1 MIGLPFGGV
10 IKLTG
15 ESEYRQAL
23 ANCTKSLRDMSSQ
36 LQAEASAFQT
46 ADKSQK
52 ASTAEA
58 QKFNQTYEQTSDAV
72 DDAKN
77 ALSQYQVAL
86 TAQQTKHQALTKEYR
101 DAVKELDR
109 VKKAS
114 GETSDEYKQQEAKVQ
129 ELGEAL
135 ADSNRSMDESKS
147 AMNTLKK
154 AISEAESTMEDA
166 IKPADDLGDEVEDSG
181 KQAKNASEGGWTVFK
196 AVLAD
201 LASNVIQAAW
211 SGLQSLGRALVDI
224 GKSAIEGYADFEQ
237 LSGGVEKLFGA
248 DVADTVQANAQRA
261 FETAGMS
268 ANEYLETVTGFS
280 ASLINGLEGDTAEAA
295 RLADIA
301 IRDMSDNA
309 NTFGT
314 DISSLQSAYA
324 GFAKGTY
331 TMLDNLKLGYGG
343 TATEMVRL
351 INDSGILEEEIT
363 SLDGITFDQMIA
375 AIHEVQTQLNITGT
389 TAAEASSTIQG
400 SIGAMSSAWQNLL
413 TGMADED
420 ANIEELVSNF
430 VDTLVGEDGTS
441 GVIGNLAPRIVTVI
455 SGISQTLVTLIPTI
469 IETLIPIIANAFPA
483 IVEAVGNG
491 ISTIIA
497 LLPDLIPVVF
507 NTLMD
512 LVGEILNM
520 MPQLVEAGCQII
532 ISLIQGIGE
541 TVPKL
546 IEMLPDIMIQLVD
559 TLLEGLPLI
568 IDAALQMILALVNGL
583 MNAIPK
589 LIDYV
594 PTLITTIIEV
604 LINNLPK
611 IIEMAV
617 QIMVALITGLIDAIP
632 QLIAMVPK
640 IIKAI
645 VDTLK
650 NNWPAI
656 KEGGK
661 QILMAFVNGITAI
674 LYKVGEA
681 AGKIWQAI
689 KQKLADIGQKMLS
702 IGQNVV
708 SGIWN
713 GISNSLQW
721 IKNKISGWIGNVLD
735 FIKRI
740 FGIASPSKVMEDE
753 VGKYLAEGIGVGFQ
767 DEMRNVEQEMADA
780 IPSSFDV
787 DASINGAVSQGT
799 QVAVMVAAFKQALE
813 DMKIELDDEVAGR
826 FVERTVARAIY
837 S

>member
-1 MIGLPFGGV
+1 MPFGGV

-23 ANCTKSLRDMSSQ
+23 NNCTRSLREMSSQ
-36 LQAEASAFQT
+36 LNAQASAFQS
-46 ADKSQK
+46 ADKSEK
-52 ASTAEA
+52 ASAEETEKLNKA
-58 QKFNQTYEQTSDAV
+58 YGDTSDAV
-72 DDAKN
+72 DAAKN
-77 ALSQYQVAL
+77 SLAQYQVAL
-86 TAQQTKHQALTKEYR
+86 TGQQTKHQALTKEYK
-101 DAVKELDR
+101 DAVKELEKI
-109 VKKAS
+109 KKTS
-114 GETSDEYKQQEAKVQ
+114 GETSEEYKAQEAKVQ
-129 ELGEAL
+129 DLGEAL
-135 ADSNRSMDESKS
+135 ADSQRDMDASKS
-147 AMNTLKK
+147 AMNDLKK
-154 AISEAESTMEDA
+154 AIKDAETSMEDA
-166 IKPADDLGDEVEDSG
+166 IAPAEDLGDEVEDSG
-181 KQAKNASEGGWTVFK
+181 KKAKGASEGGWTVFK

-211 SGLQSLGRALVDI
+211 SGLQSLGKALVDI
-224 GKSAIEGYADFEQ
+224 GKSAIAGYADFEQ

-261 FETAGMS
+261 FQTAGMS

-301 IRDMSDNA
+301 IQDMSDNA

-324 GFAKGTY
+324 GFAKGTF

-351 INDSGILEEEIT
+351 INDSGILEEEIS
-363 SLDGITFDQMIA
+363 SLDGITFDQMIE
-375 AIHEVQTQLNITGT
+375 AIHEVQTNLNITGT
-389 TAAEASSTIQG
+389 TANEAATTIQG

-413 TGMADED
+413 TGMADEN
-420 ANIEELVSNF
+420 ANIEELVGNL

-455 SGISQTLVTLIPTI
+455 SGISQTLVTLIPTL
-469 IETLIPIIANAFPA
+469 IETLVPIIANAFPL
-483 IVEAVGNG
+483 IIEAVSNG
-491 ISTIIA
+491 LSAIIA

-512 LVGEILNM
+512 LVGQILDM
-520 MPQLVEAGCQII
+520 LPEMVDAGMQII
-532 ISLIQGIGE
+532 LSLIQGIGE

-546 IEMLPDIMIQLVD
+546 IEMLPDIMISLVD

-583 MNAIPK
+583 MIAIPK

-604 LINNLPK
+604 VINNLPK

-632 QLIAMVPK
+632 QLIAMIPK

-645 VDTLK
+645 VDTLR
-650 NNWPAI
+650 NNWPQI

-661 QILMAFVNGITAI
+661 QILMAFVNGWLSI
-674 LYKVGEA
+674 LSKVGEA
-681 AGKIWQAI
+681 AGKIWTTI
-689 KQKLADIGQKMLS
+689 KTKLADIGQKMLT
-702 IGQNVV
+702 IGKNVV
-708 SGIWN
+708 QGIWN

-721 IKNKISGWIGNVLD
+721 IKNKISGWIGDVLA

-740 FGIASPSKVMEDE
+740 FGIASPSRVMEDE
-753 VGKYLAEGIGVGFQ
+753 VGKYLAEGIGVGFT
-767 DEMRNVEQEMADA
+767 DEMRNVSQDMADA
-780 IPSSFDV
+780 IPDSFDV
-787 DASINGAVSQGT
+787 DTQINGASSRGGQIT
-799 QVAVMVAAFKQALE
+799 VMVAAFKQALE